1 MPGARSGGTGG
12 DSSQSGG
19 YSGDASG
26 AVTVWEVVSL
36 LGKLLGTVA
45 ALKVVLYLLRVCLA
59 MAWKSG
65 GASHSELIHNLRKN
79 GIIKT
84 DKVFEVMLA
93 TDRSHY
99 AKCNPY
105 MDSPQSIVSREDPGE
120 LLNPEGTCY
129 HRSVKIASDAEAGFQ
144 ATISAPH
151 MHAYAL
157 ELLFDQ
163 LHEGA
168 KALDVGSGS
177 GILTACFA
185 RMVGSTGKVIGIDHI
200 KELVDDSINNV
211 RKDDP
216 MLLSSGRVQLVVGD
230 GRMGYAEEA
239 PYDAIHVGAAA
250 PVVPQA
256 LIDQLK
262 PGGRLIL
269 PVGPAGGNQ
278 MLEQYDK
285 LQDGS
290 VKMKPLMGVI
300 YVPLTDKEKQWARWK
315 ISSAMLN
322 KSGESGHPCLVPDL
336 RGKAFSFSPLSMMLA
351 VGLSYIGLYY
361 VEAAF

>member
-12 DSSQSGG
+12 DSSHSGD

-105 MDSPQSIVSREDPGE
+105 MDSPQSI
-120 LLNPEGTCY
+120 
-129 HRSVKIASDAEAGFQ
+129 GFQ

-151 MHAYAL
+151 M
-157 ELLFDQ
+157 
-163 LHEGA
+163 
-168 KALDVGSGS
+168 VGSS
-177 GILTACFA
+177 
-185 RMVGSTGKVIGIDHI
+185 GKVIGIDHI

-211 RKDDP
+211 KKDDP
-216 MLLSSGRVQLVVGD
+216 VLLSSGRVQLVVGD

-300 YVPLTDKEKQWARWK
+300 YVPLTDKEKQWSRWK
-315 ISSAMLN
+315 
-322 KSGESGHPCLVPDL
+322 
-336 RGKAFSFSPLSMMLA
+336 
-351 VGLSYIGLYY
+351 
-361 VEAAF
+361 

>member
-12 DSSQSGG
+12 DSSHSGDSG
-19 YSGDASG
+19 GDASG

-65 GASHSELIHNLRKN
+65 GASHSELIHNLR
-79 GIIKT
+79 
-84 DKVFEVMLA
+84 
-93 TDRSHY
+93 S
-99 AKCNPY
+99 
-105 MDSPQSIVSREDPGE
+105 
-120 LLNPEGTCY
+120 
-129 HRSVKIASDAEAGFQ
+129 FQ

-185 RMVGSTGKVIGIDHI
+185 RMVGSSGKVIGIDHI

-216 MLLSSGRVQLVVGD
+216 VLLSSGRVQLVVGD

-300 YVPLTDKEKQWARWK
+300 YVPLTDKEKQWSRWK
-315 ISSAMLN
+315 
-322 KSGESGHPCLVPDL
+322 
-336 RGKAFSFSPLSMMLA
+336 
-351 VGLSYIGLYY
+351 
-361 VEAAF
+361 

>member
-1 MPGARSGGTGG
+1 
-12 DSSQSGG
+12 
-19 YSGDASG
+19 
-26 AVTVWEVVSL
+26 
-36 LGKLLGTVA
+36 
-45 ALKVVLYLLRVCLA
+45 
-59 MAWKSG
+59 
-65 GASHSELIHNLRKN
+65 
-79 GIIKT
+79 
-84 DKVFEVMLA
+84 MLA

-105 MDSPQSIVSREDPGE
+105 MDSPQSI
-120 LLNPEGTCY
+120 
-129 HRSVKIASDAEAGFQ
+129 GFQ

-185 RMVGSTGKVIGIDHI
+185 RMVRHFGRPRWADH
-200 KELVDDSINNV
+200 V
-211 RKDDP
+211 RILHLKFD
-216 MLLSSGRVQLVVGD
+216 LHRFLKHSCFLSVGD

-300 YVPLTDKEKQWARWK
+300 YVPLTDKEKQWSRWK
-315 ISSAMLN
+315 
-322 KSGESGHPCLVPDL
+322 
-336 RGKAFSFSPLSMMLA
+336 
-351 VGLSYIGLYY
+351 
-361 VEAAF
+361 

>member
-1 MPGARSGGTGG
+1 MPGARSGGSGG
-12 DSSQSGG
+12 DGSNSGS

-36 LGKLLGTVA
+36 LGKLLGTVV

-65 GASHSELIHNLRKN
+65 GASHSELIHNLR
-79 GIIKT
+79 
-84 DKVFEVMLA
+84 
-93 TDRSHY
+93 S
-99 AKCNPY
+99 
-105 MDSPQSIVSREDPGE
+105 
-120 LLNPEGTCY
+120 
-129 HRSVKIASDAEAGFQ
+129 FQ

-151 MHAYAL
+151 M
-157 ELLFDQ
+157 
-163 LHEGA
+163 
-168 KALDVGSGS
+168 VGY
-177 GILTACFA
+177 
-185 RMVGSTGKVIGIDHI
+185 TGKVIGIDHI

-216 MLLSSGRVQLVVGD
+216 TLLSSGRVQLVVGD

-290 VKMKPLMGVI
+290 IKMKPLMGVI
-300 YVPLTDKEKQWARWK
+300 YVPLTDKEKQWSRWK
-315 ISSAMLN
+315 
-322 KSGESGHPCLVPDL
+322 
-336 RGKAFSFSPLSMMLA
+336 
-351 VGLSYIGLYY
+351 
-361 VEAAF
+361 

>member
-1 MPGARSGGTGG
+1 
-12 DSSQSGG
+12 
-19 YSGDASG
+19 
-26 AVTVWEVVSL
+26 
-36 LGKLLGTVA
+36 
-45 ALKVVLYLLRVCLA
+45 

-105 MDSPQSIVSREDPGE
+105 MDSPQSI
-120 LLNPEGTCY
+120 
-129 HRSVKIASDAEAGFQ
+129 GFQ

-185 RMVGSTGKVIGIDHI
+185 RMVRALFLILGPTEEYYMIWLCHSCF
-200 KELVDDSINNV
+200 
-211 RKDDP
+211 
-216 MLLSSGRVQLVVGD
+216 LSVGD

-300 YVPLTDKEKQWARWK
+300 YVPLTDKEKQW
-315 ISSAMLN
+315 SSTL
-322 KSGESGHPCLVPDL
+322 
-336 RGKAFSFSPLSMMLA
+336 
-351 VGLSYIGLYY
+351 
-361 VEAAF
+361 

>member
-12 DSSQSGG
+12 DSSHSGDSG
-19 YSGDASG
+19 GDASG

-65 GASHSELIHNLRKN
+65 GASHSELIHNLR
-79 GIIKT
+79 
-84 DKVFEVMLA
+84 
-93 TDRSHY
+93 S
-99 AKCNPY
+99 
-105 MDSPQSIVSREDPGE
+105 
-120 LLNPEGTCY
+120 
-129 HRSVKIASDAEAGFQ
+129 FQ

-185 RMVGSTGKVIGIDHI
+185 RMVGSSGKVIGIDHI

-216 MLLSSGRVQLVVGD
+216 VLLSSGRVQLVVGD

-300 YVPLTDKEKQWARWK
+300 YVPLTDKEKQWSR

-322 KSGESGHPCLVPDL
+322 KSGENGHPCLVPDL

-351 VGLSYIGLYY
+351 VGLSYM
-361 VEAAF
+361 AFIMLRDEL

>member
-1 MPGARSGGTGG
+1 MPGARSGGSSG
-12 DSSQSGG
+12 DGSNSGS

-65 GASHSELIHNLRKN
+65 GASHSELIHNLR
-79 GIIKT
+79 
-84 DKVFEVMLA
+84 
-93 TDRSHY
+93 S
-99 AKCNPY
+99 
-105 MDSPQSIVSREDPGE
+105 
-120 LLNPEGTCY
+120 
-129 HRSVKIASDAEAGFQ
+129 FQ

-151 MHAYAL
+151 M
-157 ELLFDQ
+157 
-163 LHEGA
+163 
-168 KALDVGSGS
+168 VG
-177 GILTACFA
+177 C
-185 RMVGSTGKVIGIDHI
+185 TGKVIGIDHI

-216 MLLSSGRVQLVVGD
+216 TLLSSGRVQLVVGD

-300 YVPLTDKEKQWARWK
+300 YVPLTDKEKQWSRWK
-315 ISSAMLN
+315 
-322 KSGESGHPCLVPDL
+322 
-336 RGKAFSFSPLSMMLA
+336 
-351 VGLSYIGLYY
+351 
-361 VEAAF
+361 

>member
-1 MPGARSGGTGG
+1 MWRARGGEGTALPSGGRAAVAAAATAAARRGG
-12 DSSQSGG
+12 RAAAEEEEAAPVS
-19 YSGDASG
+19 AL
-26 AVTVWEVVSL
+26 EVVSF
-36 LGKLLGTVA
+36 LGKLLCAVA
-45 ALKVVLYLLRVCLA
+45 ALKAALYLLRRICLA

-79 GIIKT
+79 GIIKS

-93 TDRSHY
+93 TDRCHY

-105 MDSPQSIVSREDPGE
+105 MDSPQSI
-120 LLNPEGTCY
+120 
-129 HRSVKIASDAEAGFQ
+129 GFQ

-157 ELLFDQ
+157 ELLYEQ

-185 RMVGSTGKVIGIDHI
+185 RMVGSKGKVVGIDHI

-216 MLLSSGRVQLVVGD
+216 LLLSSGRVKLIVGD
-230 GRMGYAEEA
+230 GRLGCPDEA

-285 LQDGS
+285 LEDGS

-300 YVPLTDKEKQWARWK
+300 YVPLTDKEKQWSRDE
-315 ISSAMLN
+315 M
-322 KSGESGHPCLVPDL
+322 
-336 RGKAFSFSPLSMMLA
+336 
-351 VGLSYIGLYY
+351 
-361 VEAAF
+361 

>member
-1 MPGARSGGTGG
+1 MSNARGGGGAVPPSGGRASAAAAAAAAGG
-12 DSSQSGG
+12 EEAAPVS
-19 YSGDASG
+19 AL
-26 AVTVWEVVSL
+26 EVVSF
-36 LGKLLGTVA
+36 LGKLLCAVA
-45 ALKVVLYLLRVCLA
+45 ALKAALYLLRRVCLA

-79 GIIKT
+79 GIIKS

-93 TDRSHY
+93 TDRCHY

-105 MDSPQSIVSREDPGE
+105 MDSPQSI
-120 LLNPEGTCY
+120 
-129 HRSVKIASDAEAGFQ
+129 GFQ

-157 ELLFDQ
+157 ELLSEQ

-185 RMVGSTGKVIGIDHI
+185 RMVGSKGKVVGIDHI

-216 MLLSSGRVQLVVGD
+216 LLLSSGRVKLIVGD
-230 GRMGYAEEA
+230 GRMGNPEEA

-285 LQDGS
+285 LEDGS

-300 YVPLTDKEKQWARWK
+300 YVPLTDKEKQWSRWK
-315 ISSAMLN
+315 
-322 KSGESGHPCLVPDL
+322 
-336 RGKAFSFSPLSMMLA
+336 
-351 VGLSYIGLYY
+351 
-361 VEAAF
+361 

>member
-1 MPGARSGGTGG
+1 MPGARSGGSGSGSDGSNSGRSSG
-12 DSSQSGG
+12 DS
-19 YSGDASG
+19 SG

-45 ALKVVLYLLRVCLA
+45 ALKVVLYLLRVCFA

-84 DKVFEVMLA
+84 DKVFEVMLS

-99 AKCNPY
+99 AKSNPY
-105 MDSPQSIVSREDPGE
+105 MDSPQSI
-120 LLNPEGTCY
+120 
-129 HRSVKIASDAEAGFQ
+129 GFQ

-185 RMVGSTGKVIGIDHI
+185 RMVGQSGKVIGIDHI

-211 RKDDP
+211 KKDDP
-216 MLLSSGRVQLVVGD
+216 MLLSSGRVRLVVGD

-300 YVPLTDKEKQWARWK
+300 YVPLTDKEKQWSRDE
-315 ISSAMLN
+315 L
-322 KSGESGHPCLVPDL
+322 
-336 RGKAFSFSPLSMMLA
+336 
-351 VGLSYIGLYY
+351 
-361 VEAAF
+361 